1 MKLLKYISIIAVL
14 GFILVSVLAR
24 VPAVQDRLM
33 LRFVQTLGSSTADLN
48 DNSLSAVVCGSRS
61 PLPSPGRAQ
70 TCILVNAGGNYY
82 VVDIGDGSASNL
94 NNWRI
99 DTNKIK
105 ATLLTHLH
113 SDHISDLADLHLM
126 TWVNSSHTKKEGL
139 KSPEHRSRHA
149 LGRVPVLEDGDIS
162 IFESG
167 AIIDYVLERHKNGGL
182 KPSSDSSE
190 FPFYLQWY
198 HYCEGMVMPPMNQIV
213 VQTILLPPDRRDET
227 VLNQAKN
234 LLTKSLA
241 PVNENL
247 ADKDYLIGDF
257 SAADLMLGHSCFM
270 ANRLGCV
277 SEEMQNIKER

>member
-1 MKLLKYISIIAVL
+1 MLKVHFVAGTRAGRVVWLLEEL
-14 GFILVSVLAR
+14 GLEYE
-24 VPAVQDRLM
+24 
-33 LRFVQTLGSSTADLN
+33 
-48 DNSLSAVVCGSRS
+48 
-61 PLPSPGRAQ
+61 
-70 TCILVNAGGNYY
+70 VN
-82 VVDIGDGSASNL
+82 IMPF
-94 NNWRI
+94 
-99 DTNKIK
+99 T
-105 ATLLTHLH
+105 
-113 SDHISDLADLHLM
+113 
-126 TWVNSSHTKKEGL
+126 KEGL

-182 KPSSDSSE
+182 KPSSNSPE

-247 ADKDYLIGDF
+247 ANNDYLIGDF
-257 SAADLMLGHSCFM
+257 SGADLMLGHSCFM

-277 SEEMQNIKER
+277 SEEMQNIKDYVARINARPAFQKAITMGE